1 MIRVY
6 LNIGLLFLFILPA
19 NSQQMSSDTC
29 ILLEASDFYTQ
40 LHSSVLP
47 LLLDLRTREDFK
59 KERIA
64 GAVLAESKEILLN
77 IADTLDIDQ
86 PVLLYC
92 EFGYRSSEACS
103 TLKEKGFRFVYN
115 LRGGLVSW
123 RASGFELDRKNLRK
137 KRKGS

>member
-6 LNIGLLFLFILPA
+6 LNIGLLFMLILPA

-29 ILLEASDFYTQ
+29 LLLEASDFYTQ

-47 LLLDLRTREDFK
+47 LLLDIRTREDFK
-59 KERIA
+59 KERIS
-64 GAVLAESKEILLN
+64 GAVLAESMEILFK

-92 EFGYRSSEACS
+92 EFGYRSYEACK
-103 TLKEKGFRFVYN
+103 TLKDRGFRSVYN
-115 LRGGLVSW
+115 LQGGLVSW
-123 RASGFELDRKNLRK
+123 RASGFELDRKNLRN